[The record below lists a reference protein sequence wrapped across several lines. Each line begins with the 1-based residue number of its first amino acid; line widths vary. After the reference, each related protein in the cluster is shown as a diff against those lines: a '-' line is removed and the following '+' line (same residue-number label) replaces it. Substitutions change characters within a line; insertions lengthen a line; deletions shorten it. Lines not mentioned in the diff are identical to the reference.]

1 MYLRSMKQ
9 QNFFRACLEPTFN
22 CRPNLNLKLVQQGK
36 NIVMHEDYLQIVRDV
51 FSAYTDAEIT
61 DTTLKD
67 FLMQVSFT
75 FRGFALKLNI
85 VHPENAYLREVL
97 VCIEDEVAKELMLP
111 PHYMRYDD
119 EKN

>member
-1 MYLRSMKQ
+1 MKII
-9 QNFFRACLEPTFN
+9 F
-22 CRPNLNLKLVQQGK
+22 K
-36 NIVMHEDYLQIVRDV
+36 IVRDV

-97 VCIEDEVAKELMLP
+97 CYLIVSLFILLKNVSVMLP
-111 PHYMRYDD
+111 CTHCIV
-119 EKN
+119 

>member
-1 MYLRSMKQ
+1 
-9 QNFFRACLEPTFN
+9 
-22 CRPNLNLKLVQQGK
+22 
-36 NIVMHEDYLQIVRDV
+36 MHEDYLQIVRDV

-97 VCIEDEVAKELMLP
+97 VCIEDEVANVGIFRIKIVVNMLLFLMTYL
-111 PHYMRYDD
+111 
-119 EKN
+119 

>member
-1 MYLRSMKQ
+1 
-9 QNFFRACLEPTFN
+9 
-22 CRPNLNLKLVQQGK
+22 
-36 NIVMHEDYLQIVRDV
+36 MHEDYLQIVRDV
-51 FSAYTDAEIT
+51 FSAYSDAEIT

-119 EKN
+119 EKKIKHIMFD

>member
-36 NIVMHEDYLQIVRDV
+36 NIVRDV

-119 EKN
+119 EKNKAYYV